1 MIRKI
6 ALTILT
12 IIAIWASGFVYYL
25 YLINSYK
32 PSSNTANAIIVFAG
46 GGHKI
51 ETGIALLKAGY
62 APILF
67 ITGIETSDQLKNLLK
82 ENNVLEQQVILAPNQ
97 IMSEE
102 DYIKKASDFIL
113 KYNITS
119 VRLVAYNYDIPSIV
133 NNLTTAISSS
143 NNNIYIAPY
152 PVIAKQQNYMTLIKH
167 YNNYLLSL

>member
-12 IIAIWASGFVYYL
+12 IFAIWASGFIYYI

-32 PSSNTANAIIVFAG
+32 TSSNTANAIIVFAG

-67 ITGIETSDQLKNLLK
+67 ITGIETADQLKNLLK

-97 IMSEE
+97 IMSE
-102 DYIKKASDFIL
+102 DNYIEKASDFIL
-113 KYNITS
+113 KYNLTS
-119 VRLVAYNYDIPSIV
+119 VRLVAYNYDMPSIV
-133 NNLTTAISSS
+133 NNLSKATSYS
-143 NNNIYIAPY
+143 NNNVYIVPY
-152 PVIAKQQNYMTLIKH
+152 PVPSKQNYTILIKR

>member
-6 ALTILT
+6 LLTIL
-12 IIAIWASGFVYYL
+12 IIFALWISGFVYYL

-32 PSSNTANAIIVFAG
+32 PSSNTANAIVIFAG

-67 ITGIETSDQLKNLLK
+67 ITGIETSEQLKNLLK

-102 DYIKKASDFIL
+102 NYIKKATEFIL
-113 KYNITS
+113 KYNFTS
-119 VRLVAYNYDIPSIV
+119 VLVVAYNYDMPSII
-133 NNLTTAISSS
+133 NKLTTAISYS
-143 NNNIYIAPY
+143 NNNVYIVPY
-152 PVIAKQQNYMTLIKH
+152 PVVSKRNYTTLFER
-167 YNNYLLSL
+167 YNHYLLSL